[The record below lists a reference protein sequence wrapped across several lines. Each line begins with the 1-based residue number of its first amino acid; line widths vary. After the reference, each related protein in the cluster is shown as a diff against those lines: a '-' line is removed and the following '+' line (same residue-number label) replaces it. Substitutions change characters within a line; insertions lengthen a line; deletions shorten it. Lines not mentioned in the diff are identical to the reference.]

1 MRTIHLYGPLA
12 KFLGRRKFVADV
24 ASAAEAVRF
33 LVVNFPHLEAFM
45 AEKKY
50 RVTVG
55 GYDLDKDELH
65 HPVGQQD
72 IKIVPVFT
80 GAGGAI
86 GKILIG
92 VALIALSFAIPG
104 SWSIAG
110 IALKGTVFAI
120 GASVALSGVAQLLTP
135 VPKMQRGVDTDS
147 DAQKSY
153 SFTGVQNVS
162 RAGLPMPI
170 CYGKV
175 LIGSLVLSANVDVVQ
190 T

>member
-1 MRTIHLYGPLA
+1 MRTIRLYGPLA
-12 KFLGRRKFVADV
+12 KFLGRRKFVANV

-33 LVVNFPHLEAFM
+33 LVVNFPHLEVFM

-55 GYDLDKDELH
+55 EYDLDKDELH

-72 IKIVPVFT
+72 IKIIPVFA
-80 GAGGAI
+80 GAGGNI

-104 SWSIAG
+104 SWAIAG
-110 IALKGTVFAI
+110 IALQGVVFAV
-120 GASVALSGVAQLLTP
+120 GVSLALGGVAQLLTP
-135 VPKMQRGVDTDS
+135 VPKMERGVNTET

-153 SFTGVQNVS
+153 SFSGIQNVS
-162 RAGLPMPI
+162 RSGLPLPI